1 MVVDFRNMGYNLKNS
16 EMIVIGLGLGRIHL
30 AHLQICK
37 YFMDDSSVNFQTRFF
52 FIFRQIFA
60 KYDEKPC
67 AVIHKVLTDP

>member
-1 MVVDFRNMGYNLKNS
+1 MELNEEKIPIKCLILAF
-16 EMIVIGLGLGRIHL
+16 GRIHL
-30 AHLQICK
+30 PHLQICK

-67 AVIHKVLTDP
+67 AEIYRWVVRKVLTDP